1 MIGFL
6 TTPRRLPFL
15 LAASALLLAGGAA
28 ALVALG

>member
-1 MIGFL
+1 MMGFF

-15 LAASALLLAGGAA
+15 LAPSLLLLLAGVT